1 MAGALYDKI
10 GSGYRAP
17 RRPDPRIE
25 AMIAAQFEGTKSLIN
40 VGAGAGSYEP
50 ADKSVIALD
59 ASITMI
65 KQRPAGAAPCVL
77 GHAEALPFA
86 ENSFDAATAFLT
98 YHHWSSV
105 FDGLAELRRVARNRI
120 VILTWDPDS
129 ADALWISRDYLPENI
144 EFDRAI
150 FPPLDQ
156 VAAALGTSTVSTVP
170 VPHDCTD
177 GFLGAYWRRPH
188 IYLEPEAQRGISTF
202 QRLPKAV
209 IDRGMKALRAD
220 LDSGAWEAKYGEL
233 LGLDSID
240 LGYRL
245 IVARP

>member
-1 MAGALYDKI
+1 MAGALYDRI
-10 GSGYRAP
+10 GTGYSGQRH
-17 RRPDPRIE
+17 PDPRIA
-25 AMIAAQFEGTKSLIN
+25 AMIAAGLEGAASILN
-40 VGAGAGSYEP
+40 VGAGTGSYEP
-50 ADKSVIALD
+50 TDRPVIALD

-65 KQRPAGAAPCVL
+65 AQRPKGAAPCVQ

-86 ENSFDAATAFLT
+86 ENSFDVATAFLT

-105 FDGLAELRRVARNRI
+105 FDGLAELCRVAAKRI

-129 ADALWISRDYLPENI
+129 ADNLWISRDYLPENM
-144 EFDRAI
+144 ELDRAI
-150 FPPLDQ
+150 FPPL
-156 VAAALGTSTVSTVP
+156 AEIAGALGPSTISPVL

-188 IYLEPEAQRGISTF
+188 LYLDRQAQRGISTF

-209 IDRGMKALRAD
+209 IERGMNALRAD
-220 LDSGAWEAKYGEL
+220 LDSGAWEEKHANL
-233 LGLDSID
+233 MRQDSID

-245 IVARP
+245 IVARA